1 MNRKL
6 PLQAKAK
13 WREHVT
19 KEKISLEKALEY
31 VHQATAITH
40 NHLRTKM
47 ASGIY
52 FFMIKAILDMQGTL
66 AERLQIG
73 MNEAS
78 KFYGAD
84 ISNLA
89 ELSRY
94 GRIKNLTEFAGVP
107 EEEIKSTGYVV
118 DSLEA
123 AIWSLITT
131 DTFKEGLIKAVNL
144 GEDTDT
150 VGAIAGGLAGL
161 YYGYE
166 AY

>member
-1 MNRKL
+1 MIYAIVGAGGKTGLLKEMADQFRQEGKSVFITTTTQMFIEEDTL
-6 PLQAKAK
+6 LIDDPSEMIDTLQN
-13 WREHVT
+13 
-19 KEKISLEKALEY
+19 SGY
-31 VHQATAITH
+31 V
-40 NHLRTKM
+40 
-47 ASGIY
+47 
-52 FFMIKAILDMQGTL
+52 
-66 AERLQIG
+66 
-73 MNEAS
+73 
-78 KFYGAD
+78 
-84 ISNLA
+84 
-89 ELSRY
+89 
-94 GRIKNLTEFAGVP
+94 FAGVP

-166 AY
+166 SLPEEWRKSIIKENELLDMCGKM